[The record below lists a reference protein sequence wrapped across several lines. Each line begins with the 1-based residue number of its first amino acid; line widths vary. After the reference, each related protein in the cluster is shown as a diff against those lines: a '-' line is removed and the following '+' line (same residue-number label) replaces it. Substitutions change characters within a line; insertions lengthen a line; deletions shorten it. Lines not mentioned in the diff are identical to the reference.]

1 VPQVK
6 SPIVTPPRF
15 KVTVVTNSGK
25 TLSETKKDI
34 NVSDEKYQGIK
45 SITFELTNCGVYQSY
60 EANAMNIDTGKQI
73 DSVSEKENKKSRC
86 TLFTLK
92 DDQVKDEGTYEVN
105 FTGVDIGSKDEQA
118 KTIKGNSLDVIYK
131 PKSNDTHKDPAF
143 KVTVVTDKGS
153 QELTSDTTI
162 TNTIT
167 SIKYELTNASEFK
180 SYDYEIKRD
189 ATQIKQGTAQ
199 TSGTIA
205 TISGADVK
213 STGDYTLTFKGTYA
227 DGTQSK
233 EFNAYKVTYKP
244 ASSHKDPAFKVTVV
258 TDKGSQ
264 ELTSDTTITNT
275 ITSIKYELTNAS
287 EFKSYDYEIKRDA
300 TQIKQGTAQT
310 SGTIA
315 TISGAD
321 VKSTGDYTLT
331 FKGTYADG
339 TQSKE
344 FNAYK
349 VTYSKPVTN
358 ITFKLNIYNQSKT
371 KNGTYGVGDSQMNDF
386 PLNEY
391 LNYNVYIDNYTTD
404 YAKISY
410 TANMGGKTDE
420 KNDKELKDKTILSGE
435 YEPRLAG
442 AKNDFSIT
450 VTSVKDKNGNE
461 LLAQSQK
468 IKVTVIWAYS

>member
-1 VPQVK
+1 VKKRTK
-6 SPIVTPPRF
+6 SPVAPFLPC
-15 KVTVVTNSGK
+15 
-25 TLSETKKDI
+25 
-34 NVSDEKYQGIK
+34 Q
-45 SITFELTNCGVYQSY
+45 
-60 EANAMNIDTGKQI
+60 
-73 DSVSEKENKKSRC
+73 
-86 TLFTLK
+86 

-131 PKSNDTHKDPAF
+131 PKSNDT
-143 KVTVVTDKGS
+143 
-153 QELTSDTTI
+153 
-162 TNTIT
+162 
-167 SIKYELTNASEFK
+167 
-180 SYDYEIKRD
+180 
-189 ATQIKQGTAQ
+189 
-199 TSGTIA
+199 
-205 TISGADVK
+205 
-213 STGDYTLTFKGTYA
+213 
-227 DGTQSK
+227 
-233 EFNAYKVTYKP
+233 
-244 ASSHKDPAFKVTVV
+244 HKDPAFKVTVV

>member
-233 EFNAYKVTYKP
+233 EFNAYKVTY
-244 ASSHKDPAFKVTVV
+244 
-258 TDKGSQ
+258 
-264 ELTSDTTITNT
+264 
-275 ITSIKYELTNAS
+275 
-287 EFKSYDYEIKRDA
+287 
-300 TQIKQGTAQT
+300 
-310 SGTIA
+310 
-315 TISGAD
+315 
-321 VKSTGDYTLT
+321 
-331 FKGTYADG
+331 
-339 TQSKE
+339 
-344 FNAYK
+344 
-349 VTYSKPVTN
+349 SKPVTN